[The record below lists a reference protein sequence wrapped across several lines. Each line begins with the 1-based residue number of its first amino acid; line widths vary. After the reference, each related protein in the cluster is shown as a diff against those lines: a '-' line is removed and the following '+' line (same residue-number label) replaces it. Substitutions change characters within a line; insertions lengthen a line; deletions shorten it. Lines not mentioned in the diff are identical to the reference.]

1 MSKKKIIVI
10 QGGTSKEREISLK
23 TARSCIKA
31 IKKIGYKVIK
41 FDPKF
46 SSIFNIKNI
55 DSNVVFNA
63 LHGKDGEDG
72 KIQSFFEYFRKPY
85 THSGVVS
92 SMIAMNKYFSK
103 QLFIKN
109 GIKTPDYFY
118 IDEKSYSNINLAKKI
133 RKSKIKFPAVIKP
146 NHEGSSIGV
155 KICQNLKI
163 LKKEFSVL
171 KKRYQNLIVETYIP
185 GQEIQVALMGGK
197 AIGAIELRPKRKF
210 YDYKAKYKKS
220 SKTAHIMPAEIPIK
234 KYKKVLK
241 ISEKA
246 NKVLGCKGIVRC
258 DFRFYKGTFFILELN
273 TQPGMTD
280 LSLVPE
286 IAKFAK
292 IPFIKLV
299 KWMIN
304 DASLNRWQKSFFYG
318 FFY

>member
-1 MSKKKIIVI
+1 MSKKIIVI
-10 QGGTSKEREISLK
+10 QGGTSKEREISLQ

-46 SSIFNIKNI
+46 SSIWDIKKI
-55 DSNVVFNA
+55 DSDVVFNA

-72 KIQSFFEYFRKPY
+72 KIQCFFEYFCKPY
-85 THSGVVS
+85 THSGVVP

-109 GIKTPDYFY
+109 NIKTPNYFY
-118 IDEKSYSNINLAKKI
+118 IDEKIYFNVNLIKGIKKN
-133 RKSKIKFPAVIKP
+133 KIKFPVVIKP
-146 NHEGSSIGV
+146 NDEGSSIGV
-155 KICQNLKI
+155 KICQNLRI
-163 LKKEFSVL
+163 LKKEFGIL
-171 KKRYQNLIVETYIP
+171 NKKYKSLIIETYIP

-220 SKTAHIMPAEIPIK
+220 SKTAHIMPAEISTK
-234 KYKKVLK
+234 KYKEVLK

-246 NKVLGCKGIVRC
+246 NKILGCKGIARC

-286 IAKFAK
+286 IAKFVK
-292 IPFIKLV
+292 IPFVKLV

-304 DASLNRWQKSFFYG
+304 DASLNR
-318 FFY
+318 

>member
-1 MSKKKIIVI
+1 MSKKKIIVV
-10 QGGTSKEREISLK
+10 QGGTSREREISLK

-31 IKKIGYKVIK
+31 IKKIGYKVTT

-46 SSIFNIKNI
+46 SSVFDIKTI
-55 DSNVVFNA
+55 DSHVIFNA

-92 SMIAMNKYFSK
+92 SMIAMNKYLSK
-103 QLFIKN
+103 QLFIENK
-109 GIKTPDYFY
+109 IKTPNYFY
-118 IDEKSYSNINLAKKI
+118 IDEKTYPSINFIKKI
-133 RKSKIKFPAVIKP
+133 KENKIKFPVVIKP
-146 NHEGSSIGV
+146 NDEGSSIGV
-155 KICQNLKI
+155 KICKNLKI
-163 LKKEFSVL
+163 LKKEFSIL
-171 KKRYQNLIVETYIP
+171 KKKYTNLIIETYIP
-185 GQEIQVALMGGK
+185 GQEIQVALMGGR

-220 SKTAHIMPAEIPIK
+220 SKTAHIMPAEIPAK
-234 KYKKVLK
+234 KYKEVLK

-246 NKVLGCKGIVRC
+246 NKVLGCRGIARC

-286 IAKFAK
+286 IAKFEK
-292 IPFIKLV
+292 IPFVKLV
-299 KWMIN
+299 KWMID
-304 DASLNRWQKSFFYG
+304 DASLNR
-318 FFY
+318 